1 MYWTCSVSTCNRKRV
16 GLYFCSV
23 ACWDVHLPEARHRE
37 AWAEEKRAPSR
48 AEAARERDDDLSR
61 SAADEPRRIVV
72 GSPASAPASSASTAS
87 LSNEVLVVVSKLKAY
102 VRASTGM
109 NTSDGVI
116 DVLSE
121 HLRRLCDEAAR
132 NAGRDG
138 RKTLMDRDFE
148 PLVRGG

>member
-1 MYWTCSVSTCNRKRV
+1 M
-16 GLYFCSV
+16 
-23 ACWDVHLPEARHRE
+23 
-37 AWAEEKRAPSR
+37 
-48 AEAARERDDDLSR
+48 
-61 SAADEPRRIVV
+61 
-72 GSPASAPASSASTAS
+72 
-87 LSNEVLVVVSKLKAY
+87 VVSKLKAY